1 MSSILLWIL
10 FSFTWFCLQ
19 GPVRQSKTLARVWYG
34 SWLSM
39 KTPGILEST
48 MLLSLASKHA
58 PRVARLW
65 GAGSG
70 SGSDHWGSSR
80 IPKSQSSCLLSRP
93 GCRTC
98 RKQECSL
105 PLPFKFLLL
114 LDLCWDCGIT
124 VPENLNTE
132 CRAPDK
138 ESEAVGEGH
147 SLNCLISNPFLQ
159 LFFIQSSNETEP
171 MAPSWACL

>member
-1 MSSILLWIL
+1 MIL
-10 FSFTWFCLQ
+10 S
-19 GPVRQSKTLARVWYG
+19 
-34 SWLSM
+34 
-39 KTPGILEST
+39 
-48 MLLSLASKHA
+48 
-58 PRVARLW
+58 
-65 GAGSG
+65 SG
-70 SGSDHWGSSR
+70 SCKTKQNTGKGVVWVMAVYEDTWNSRKHYAAVTGLQACTSCGQALGCWFWLRSDHWGSSR

-93 GCRTC
+93 GCKTC

-114 LDLCWDCGIT
+114 LDLCWVCGVT

-147 SLNCLISNPFLQ
+147 SLNCLITNPFLQ

-171 MAPSWACL
+171 MAPS